1 MEVGSGQWVVGS
13 EEIKTA
19 HYPLPTARFFRRSF
33 QVTLRRPERMRINHE
48 ETKNTKKEQEKTFV
62 LFVSSWLIL

>member
-1 MEVGSGQWVVGS
+1 LEFRLQALRQDDPDRPPEGGTPN
-13 EEIKTA
+13 E
-19 HYPLPTARFFRRSF
+19 FRRSF
-33 QVTLRRPERMRINHE
+33 HVALRRPERMKINHE